1 MVGFAKLI
9 NYMENKNSSS
19 AKNWGGAREGS
30 GRKKKEIKTKM
41 YYFTSTPEVDSF
53 LSTITENRTAII
65 NEAIARYIKSL
76 KK

>member
-1 MVGFAKLI
+1 
-9 NYMENKNSSS
+9 MENKNSSS
-19 AKNWGGAREGS
+19 SKNWGGAREGS

-41 YYFTSTPEVDSF
+41 YYFTSTPEVDNF

-65 NEAIARYIKSL
+65 NEAISRYIKSL